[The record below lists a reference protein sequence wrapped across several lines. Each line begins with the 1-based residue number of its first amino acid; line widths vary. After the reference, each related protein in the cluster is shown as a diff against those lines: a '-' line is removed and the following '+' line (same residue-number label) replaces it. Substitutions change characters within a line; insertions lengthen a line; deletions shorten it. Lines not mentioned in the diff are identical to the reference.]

1 MKRRGAETWW
11 RRLGGGLGSVCLALC
26 LGAPP
31 ARAADAG
38 LDPSPLDA
46 SPLAAR
52 SLAARGPLALSAAA
66 EPGSLHWAFETGV
79 PLGLARRDAS
89 GRAAPVLSPWRLDGF
104 VNAVHDREDART
116 IAGVGYAL
124 RLERARDRSA
134 AWLGLSRGGARAAGD
149 PEAQLRL
156 GAGLAHAFS
165 GVHAEV
171 EWVTSSVLFRNDPRW
186 STQHTFAYAQ
196 MDSAGRSVPRDT
208 TVSEP
213 ADHAALWNT
222 AQGTLRWRLGR
233 LSLATVGGVS
243 TGDGVLARRWAQGM
257 VEWQLTRRLLL
268 LGSLGERPAP
278 SLAFHSEAHPRT
290 MIGLQFAPW
299 STKGWA
305 MSGAL
310 VPTALAWKTEALPHE
325 RLVVRVHLR
334 DVASAEIAGDFT
346 DWKPV
351 ALERLHG
358 GWWYQVL
365 QVPPGVH
372 RVQLRLDGGAWQSP
386 PGLPRADDGPGGP
399 SGTLVVIPA
408 GD

>member
-1 MKRRGAETWW
+1 MTRPLTSLVLA
-11 RRLGGGLGSVCLALC
+11 CLV
-26 LGAPP
+26 LGAPV
-31 ARAADAG
+31 ARAADNG
-38 LDPSPLDA
+38 LDPAPLDA
-46 SPLAAR
+46 SPFAAR

-66 EPGSLHWAFETGV
+66 EPGSLHWAFETGL
-79 PLGLARRDAS
+79 PLGLARRDAA
-89 GRAAPVLSPWRLDGF
+89 GRIEQVSSPWRLDAF
-104 VNAVHDREDART
+104 VNAVHDRTDAT
-116 IAGVGYAL
+116 TMAGIGYAL

-134 AWLGLSRGGARAAGD
+134 SWFGLSRGGSRADGD
-149 PEAQLRL
+149 PDAQLRL
-156 GAGLAHAFS
+156 GAGLAHAFA

-171 EWVTSSVLFRNDPRW
+171 EWVASSVLFRSDPRW
-186 STQHTFAYAQ
+186 STQHTFAYATQ
-196 MDSAGRSVPRDT
+196 DSAGTRVPRDT
-208 TVSEP
+208 TVTEP

-222 AQGTLRWRLGR
+222 AQGTLRWRMGR
-233 LSLATVGGVS
+233 LSLATVGGLSMGEGVS
-243 TGDGVLARRWAQGM
+243 ARRWAQGT

-278 SLAFHSEAHPRT
+278 SLAFHSEAHPRS

-305 MSGAL
+305 MSNSL
-310 VPTALAWKTEALPHE
+310 VPLALAWKTEMLPHD

-334 DVASAEIAGDFT
+334 DVSSAEIAGDFT

-351 ALERLHG
+351 SLERQHA

-365 QVPPGVH
+365 SVSPGIH

-399 SGTLVVIPA
+399 SGTLVVFGA